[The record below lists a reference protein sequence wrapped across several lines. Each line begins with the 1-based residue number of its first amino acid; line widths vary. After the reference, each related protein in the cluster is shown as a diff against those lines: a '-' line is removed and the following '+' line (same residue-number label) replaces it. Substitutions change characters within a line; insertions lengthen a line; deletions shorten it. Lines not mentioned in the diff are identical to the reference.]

1 MRTTVGIIGGGPAG
15 LLLARLLHRAGIDCV
30 VLESR
35 DRAYVERRQRAGILE
50 QGTVDVLRECGA
62 GGRLDR
68 EGLPH
73 QGIELR
79 FEGRGHRVDFP
90 SATGGKSVTVY
101 AQTEIVKDLIALQL
115 EEPGAPPLLFEA
127 EALAIEKPDSAAPV
141 IRFRHQG
148 REQTLSCDYVA
159 GCDGFHGIARRAIPA
174 DRVRAFEHTYP
185 YSWLG
190 VLADVAPSCEELI
203 YARHERGFALHS
215 MRSPHV
221 SRLYLQVPG
230 GTDPD
235 DWSHDRIWDELATR
249 FALDGDWTLER
260 GPITSTSV
268 TPMRS
273 FVQEPMRHGRLFL
286 AGDAAHIV
294 PPTGAKG
301 LNLAVSDVITMAR
314 ALIHH
319 QETGSAELLDGYSR
333 TCLRRVWQAERFS
346 YFMTDTLHRRPDE
359 SPFEDRERIARLER
373 IASSPTASAELAE
386 NYVGLPLS

>member
-249 FALDGDWTLER
+249 FTLDGDWTLER

-273 FVQEPMRHGRLFL
+273 FVQEPMRHGRLLL

-301 LNLAVSDVITMAR
+301 LNLAVSDVVTMAR

>member
-35 DRAYVERRQRAGILE
+35 DQAYVERRQRAGILE

-73 QGIELR
+73 RGIELR

-90 SATGGKSVTVY
+90 SATGGKSVMVY

-115 EEPGAPPLLFEA
+115 EEPGGPPLLFEA

-141 IRFRHQG
+141 IRFRHGG

-159 GCDGFHGIARRAIPA
+159 GCDGFHGIARRTIPA
-174 DRVRAFEHTYP
+174 DRVRTFEHAYP

-203 YARHERGFALHS
+203 YARHRRGFALHS

-230 GTDPD
+230 GTEPD
-235 DWSHDRIWDELATR
+235 DWSHERIWDELSAR

-260 GPITSTSV
+260 GPITATSV

-301 LNLAVSDVITMAR
+301 LNLAVSDVITLAR

-319 QETGSAELLDGYSR
+319 QETGSPELLDGYSR

-359 SPFEDRERIARLER
+359 SPFEERERIARLER

>member
-249 FALDGDWTLER
+249 FALDWDWTLER
-260 GPITSTSV
+260 GPITATSV

-301 LNLAVSDVITMAR
+301 LNLAVSDVVTMAR

-346 YFMTDTLHRRPDE
+346 YFMTDTLHRRPDQ

>member
-273 FVQEPMRHGRLFL
+273 FVQEPMRHGRLLL

-301 LNLAVSDVITMAR
+301 LNLAISDVVTMAR